1 RISVGR
7 VALVGDA
14 ASNARPHMGFGVA
27 KAGCD
32 AQALAEALQQHE
44 DIDRALAEY
53 NQHRQPIGEILVQ
66 HSRKLGTYMGV
77 NLQTDADRAMQAL
90 LQDPYNMMNFIA
102 VPNFL
107 AAAQ

>member
-1 RISVGR
+1 MSGR

-14 ASNARPHMGFGVA
+14 ASNARPHMGFGVS

-32 AQALAEALQQHE
+32 AQALAECPETTHD

-53 NQHRQPIGEILVQ
+53 NRVRQPIGEIIVQ
-66 HSRKLGTYMGV
+66 HSRKLGTHMGV
-77 NLQTDADRAMQAL
+77 NLQTEEDRAMHEL
-90 LQDPYNMMNFIA
+90 LQDPRAMMDSIA

-107 AAAQ
+107 AAYR